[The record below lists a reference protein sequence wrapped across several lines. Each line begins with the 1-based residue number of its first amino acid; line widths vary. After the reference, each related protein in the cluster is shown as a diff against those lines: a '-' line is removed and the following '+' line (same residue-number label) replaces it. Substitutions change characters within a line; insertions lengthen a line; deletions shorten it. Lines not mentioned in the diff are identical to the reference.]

1 MNKDF
6 IIGLAGKSGSG
17 KDTVGMYIYDFMRY
31 RCKSLKKDSFASILK
46 EVFYKLTGIRTDK
59 DKNKIISELQ
69 IFEDKKELLEDTKG
83 FTKRELL
90 IKTAEAITSVYG
102 KDFFVNY
109 LFDRHK
115 FTKKLIITDVRFKNE
130 LKKIREKNGFVVKVV
145 RDDVKLMDNYTE
157 KDLDGLTNDMYD
169 YVIYN
174 NGTYED
180 LRRNTI
186 SMLETLK
193 LI

>member
-17 KDTVGMYIYDFMRY
+17 KDTVGMYIYDFMCY
-31 RCKSLKKDSFASILK
+31 RCKSLKKDSFANVLK
-46 EVFYKLTGIRTDK
+46 KVFYKLTGIRTDK
-59 DKNKIISELQ
+59 DKNKIVSELQ
-69 IFEDKKELLEDTKG
+69 IFEDKKELLYDIKD

-130 LKKIREKNGFVVKVV
+130 FKKIREKNGFVVKVV
-145 RDDVKLMDNYTE
+145 RDNIKSMDNYTE
-157 KDLDGLTNDMYD
+157 KDLDNLTNDMYD
-169 YVIYN
+169 YVLYN
-174 NGTYED
+174 NGNYED
-180 LRRNTI
+180 LKRNTI

>member
-31 RCKSLKKDSFASILK
+31 RCKSLKKDSFANILK
-46 EVFYKLTGIRTDK
+46 EVFYKLTGVRTDK
-59 DKNKIISELQ
+59 DKNEFICKLP
-69 IFEDKKELLEDTKG
+69 IFDTKKELLDDVKD

-115 FTKKLIITDVRFKNE
+115 FTNKLIITDVRFKNE
-130 LKKIREKNGFVVKVV
+130 FKKIREKNGFIVKVI

-174 NGTYED
+174 NGTHED
-180 LRRNTI
+180 LRKNTI
-186 SMLETLK
+186 SMLETLE
-193 LI
+193 LV

>member
-31 RCKSLKKDSFASILK
+31 RCKSLKKDSFANVLK

-59 DKNKIISELQ
+59 DKNKIVSELQ
-69 IFEDKKELLEDTKG
+69 IFEDKKELLYDIKD

-130 LKKIREKNGFVVKVV
+130 FKKIREKNGFVVKVV
-145 RDDVKLMDNYTE
+145 RDNIKSMDNYTE
-157 KDLDGLTNDMYD
+157 KDLDNLTNDMYD
-169 YVIYN
+169 YVLYN
-174 NGTYED
+174 NGNYED
-180 LRRNTI
+180 LKRNTI